1 MGSVYFYH
9 MTQTRLE
16 ATLPVLLEK
25 SLAAGWRV
33 LVRGGSQAGLERLDE
48 VLWLKPDEGF
58 LPHGVAGGPHDA
70 DQPVLLGTSDAPLA
84 GRTALICVE
93 GASLDPAEVS
103 GLERASVLFDGG
115 DASAVEAARAL
126 WRAVTGAG
134 VSAQYWSQES
144 GRWEKKAE
152 A

>member
-1 MGSVYFYH
+1 MGAVFFYH
-9 MTQTRLE
+9 MTRSPLD

-33 LVRGGSQAGLERLDE
+33 LVRGTSHAELERLDE
-48 VLWLKPDEGF
+48 LLWLKPEEGF
-58 LPHGVAGGPHDA
+58 LPHGLAGGDHDA
-70 DQPVLLGTSDAPLA
+70 DQPILLGTDAPLA

-93 GASLDPAEVS
+93 GATLDPAEVA

-115 DASAVEAARAL
+115 DAAAVEAARGL
-126 WRAVTGAG
+126 WRQVTGAG
-134 VSAQYWSQES
+134 VPAQYWSQDA

>member
-1 MGSVYFYH
+1 MGAVYFYH
-9 MTQTRLE
+9 MTQTPLE

-33 LVRGGSQAGLERLDE
+33 ALRGGSQAGLERLDE
-48 VLWLKPDEGF
+48 LLWLKPEDGF
-58 LPHGVAGGPHDA
+58 LPHGLAGGPHDG
-70 DQPVLLGTSDAPLA
+70 DQPVLMGVDLPVTDRS
-84 GRTALICVE
+84 ALICVE
-93 GASLDPAEVS
+93 GATLDPAEVG
-103 GLERASVLFDGG
+103 GLARASILFDGR
-115 DASAVEAARAL
+115 DEIAVQAARAQ
-126 WRAVTGAG
+126 WREVTGAG

>member
-1 MGSVYFYH
+1 MGVVYFYH
-9 MTQTRLE
+9 MTRTPLD

-33 LVRGGSQAGLERLDE
+33 LVRGTSGAELERLDE
-48 VLWLKPDEGF
+48 LLWLRPEEGF
-58 LPHGVAGGPHDA
+58 LPHGIAGGDRDA
-70 DQPVLLGTSDAPLA
+70 DQPVLLGVDAPLA
-84 GRTALICVE
+84 GREALICVD
-93 GASLDPAEVS
+93 GAQVDPAEVA
-103 GLERASVLFDGG
+103 GLARASLLFDGG
-115 DASAVEAARAL
+115 DAAAVEAARGQ

-134 VSAQYWSQES
+134 LSAQYWSQES

>member
-1 MGSVYFYH
+1 MGAVYFYH
-9 MTQTRLE
+9 MTQTPLE

-33 LVRGGSQAGLERLDE
+33 AVRGSSQSGLERLDE
-48 VLWLKPDEGF
+48 LLWLKPEDGF
-58 LPHGVAGGPHDA
+58 LPHGLAGGPHDG
-70 DQPVLLGTSDAPLA
+70 DQPVLMGVDLPVADRS
-84 GRTALICVE
+84 ALICVE
-93 GASLDPAEVS
+93 GATLDPAEVG
-103 GLERASVLFDGG
+103 GLARASILFDGR
-115 DASAVEAARAL
+115 DEMAVQAARAQ
-126 WRAVTGAG
+126 WREVTGAG